1 MVMGV
6 LEPLT
11 LVGAARMGQRRHWAP
26 GQREWRTQ
34 VRKTWIGNDASP
46 LGLAIEF
53 HLSDLGEL
61 PTFES
66 FFFFFICKRRRT
78 RASLQGFYYKD

>member
-1 MVMGV
+1 
-6 LEPLT
+6 
-11 LVGAARMGQRRHWAP
+11 MGQRRHWAP

-66 FFFFFICKRRRT
+66 FFFFSSVKGGEPE
-78 RASLQGFYYKD
+78 LLYKDFTTRIRSHL